1 MKVFISH
8 QQSDS
13 TLAKT
18 ICDELKKR
26 DVDAYL
32 DILDDLHNIT
42 DSEHL
47 TEHLKRI
54 LSQSTDILVV
64 MTENTYKSW
73 WVPFEIG
80 MAAQKDLRTVT
91 YLQADIDLPEYLD
104 YWPRLKKID
113 DIKKYIEAHDYRWN
127 EERIIK
133 SIGMESSNFSN
144 NRYTTEDFYNTLKGY
159 LNQ

>member
-8 QQSDS
+8 QQRDS
-13 TLAKT
+13 MLART
-18 ICDELKKR
+18 IYDELKNW
-26 DVDAYL
+26 DIDAYL
-32 DILDDLHNIT
+32 DILDNFHNM
-42 DSEHL
+42 DGKYL
-47 TEHLKRI
+47 TKHLKKI
-54 LSQSTDILVV
+54 LNQSTDILVV
-64 MTENTYKSW
+64 MTKNTSKSW

-91 YLQADIDLPEYLD
+91 YLQAGVDLPEYLD

-113 DIKKYIEAHDYRWN
+113 DIKKYIEAHNYRLN

-144 NRYTTEDFYNTLKGY
+144 NRYTTEDFYDTLKGY
-159 LNQ
+159 LNH

>member
-8 QQSDS
+8 QQRDS
-13 TLAKT
+13 MLAKT

-26 DVDAYL
+26 GEDAYL

-91 YLQADIDLPEYLD
+91 YLQADVALPEYLD
-104 YWPRLKKID
+104 YWPRLKKIA
-113 DIKKYIEAHDYRWN
+113 DIQEYIKAHHHRLT
-127 EERIIK
+127 EENRKK

-144 NRYTTEDFYNTLKGY
+144 YEYTTEDFYNTLKGY

>member
-8 QQSDS
+8 QQRDS
-13 TLAKT
+13 MLAKT
-18 ICDELKKR
+18 IYDELKKR
-26 DVDAYL
+26 DVDVYL
-32 DILDDLHNIT
+32 DLLDDLHNT
-42 DSEHL
+42 DSKYL
-47 TEHLKRI
+47 TQHLKNI
-54 LSQSTDILVV
+54 VKQSTDILVV
-64 MTENTYKSW
+64 MTKNTWESW

-104 YWPRLKKID
+104 YWPRLKKIA
-113 DIKKYIEAHDYRWN
+113 DIQEYIKAHHHRLT
-127 EERIIK
+127 EENRKK

-144 NRYTTEDFYNTLKGY
+144 YEYTTEDFYNTLKGY

>member
-47 TEHLKRI
+47 TEHLKR
-54 LSQSTDILVV
+54 
-64 MTENTYKSW
+64 KSKYGY
-73 WVPFEIG
+73 FSCY
-80 MAAQKDLRTVT
+80 DR
-91 YLQADIDLPEYLD
+91 
-104 YWPRLKKID
+104 
-113 DIKKYIEAHDYRWN
+113 KYI
-127 EERIIK
+127 
-133 SIGMESSNFSN
+133 
-144 NRYTTEDFYNTLKGY
+144 
-159 LNQ
+159 